1 MGSAGVNCMSVVIG
15 PQTLWI
21 SADRQWPASLVR
33 TSMWNWARRWTNSYL
48 NLLPPLINIQHFCPV
63 SIESLTLKL
72 LWDIPQHLWMKV
84 VPCTSHPFFQSSQL
98 FCKPHCLLQR
108 KACWATLY
116 RHLSCCYCCC
126 FLPLRFNSES
136 FKTANIVNYFWEN
149 KAMNSFLCLY
159 FSLQYIF
166 YLFWPKFC

>member
-1 MGSAGVNCMSVVIG
+1 MTCFSGQDLYVELSQKMDELIFELVTSFDKHPTFLPCLHWVTYIKTTVRYSA
-15 PQTLWI
+15 T
-21 SADRQWPASLVR
+21 
-33 TSMWNWARRWTNSYL
+33 
-48 NLLPPLINIQHFCPV
+48 
-63 SIESLTLKL
+63 
-72 LWDIPQHLWMKV
+72 LWMKV

-108 KACWATLY
+108 KTCWATLY
-116 RHLSCCYCCC
+116 RHLFCCYCCC

-166 YLFWPKFC
+166 YLLSFLA